1 MEQPAKKK
9 KAAKTELPVVS
20 RITSTSYFDDYQE
33 YSSDIITSILE
44 EVDHIRVVGNK
55 LATDCYKIQISIN
68 DLEKSLVGLTDQI
81 LITKTNKKIE
91 DLNSNL
97 EKRNTILN
105 DYNSLNDDDL
115 SLFVTDN
122 LIGNNV
128 VDINKDVKNRIESV
142 RRYTESVISNANR
155 ARLHVDIPSIKKF
168 RKTPQIL
175 HKSKIPNPRNEN
187 QVGEINSLVKTFIE
201 KQNSHKDRLSK
212 AFELA
217 MSDSK
222 KTNS

>member
-20 RITSTSYFDDYQE
+20 RISSTSYFDDYQE
-33 YSSDIITSILE
+33 YSSDIITSTLE
-44 EVDHIRVVGNK
+44 EVDHIRVVGNR

-91 DLNSNL
+91 DLNSNW

-155 ARLHVDIPSIKKF
+155 ARLHVDIPSI
-168 RKTPQIL
+168 IDG
-175 HKSKIPNPRNEN
+175 KIVNT
-187 QVGEINSLVKTFIE
+187 GLE
-201 KQNSHKDRLSK
+201 KQWIVK
-212 AFELA
+212 
-217 MSDSK
+217 
-222 KTNS
+222 